1 MDWHGHVIIIATSF
15 WVRFNEINSS
25 MLRCGLKVPLL
36 LYLGKILTSKKKKK
50 SHHHSRVTSEGR
62 KCIFCSQI
70 AVSFDEFSFEGTVIF
85 FCLIDSAPVIHL
97 HPPPSSCAH
106 GWFNKDEW
114 NTDSRS
120 LPSPGSKDVFGGEC
134 ASKWCM
140 KNDFLLLPNS
150 CSPKGFFFYLWF
162 YWGFFGVWTDW
173 HYVEAAQL
181 AYYNS
186 CMQHSRLHCSWGE
199 IEAAGSW
206 MNITTQTWN
215 KLSSSGGSTYQEEKN
230 FIGFQK
236 I

>member
-1 MDWHGHVIIIATSF
+1 M
-15 WVRFNEINSS
+15 
-25 MLRCGLKVPLL
+25 
-36 LYLGKILTSKKKKK
+36 
-50 SHHHSRVTSEGR
+50 SEGR
-62 KCIFCSQI
+62 KYIFCSQI
-70 AVSFDEFSFEGTVIF
+70 AVSFDESCFEGTVIF

-114 NTDSRS
+114 NADSRS
-120 LPSPGSKDVFGGEC
+120 LPSPGSKDALGGEC

-140 KNDFLLLPNS
+140 KNDFLLCQSPAVQKNS
-150 CSPKGFFFYLWF
+150 PFICEFIEGF
-162 YWGFFGVWTDW
+162 FFGVWTDW

-206 MNITTQTWN
+206 TSTTSQTWSEF
-215 KLSSSGGSTYQEEKN
+215 SSSGGSTYQDRKKHILLPSKR
-230 FIGFQK
+230 FKTADVTF
-236 I
+236 